1 MLPQSLLLLFF
12 QFFHEAFDP
21 KLVLQAKSHGHAGYG
36 EAKAGAE
43 AKKEG
48 SKAESDARK
57 EAAKS
62 EYHAQK

>member
-1 MLPQSLLLLFF
+1 MLPQSLLLSFF
-12 QFFHEAFDP
+12 PEAFDP
-21 KLVLQAKSHGHAGYG
+21 ILVLQAKSHGQAGYG